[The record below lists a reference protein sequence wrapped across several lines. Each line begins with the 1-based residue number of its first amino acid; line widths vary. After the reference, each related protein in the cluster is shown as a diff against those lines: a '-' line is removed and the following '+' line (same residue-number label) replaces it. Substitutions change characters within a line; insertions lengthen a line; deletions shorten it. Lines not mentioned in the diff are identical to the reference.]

1 MYSQQVFN
9 NNLKTQF
16 RSHLINFLNIF
27 WRNKHAYIYLINA
40 SYEGIRVEFES
51 KNTTKLVF
59 LLSKC
64 PRVLKIIYDWP
75 IKYYF

>member
-51 KNTTKLVF
+51 KNTTKIGFPTFKMPASTKNNL
-59 LLSKC
+59 
-64 PRVLKIIYDWP
+64 
-75 IKYYF
+75 